1 MILKVVLVILILM
14 FPVWDLL
21 WSAVGLKQIYP
32 WELKKNINQDPPFV
46 IDVRTPLEYR
56 FMHMKKS
63 VNRPDLI
70 LNSKNLPFSSEQ
82 PLIVVCITGHRS
94 AIVAWKLKRLGYK
107 NVYNLVWGMT
117 GWKLFGGETVSSKV
131 P

>member
-1 MILKVVLVILILM
+1 MLFKIILGLLILI

-21 WSAVGLKQIYP
+21 WSSLGLKQVYP
-32 WELKKNINQDPPFV
+32 WELKKNITKDAPFV

-82 PLIVVCITGHRS
+82 PLIVVCMTGHRS
-94 AIVAWKLKRLGYK
+94 AIVAWKLKRIGYK